1 MKHFYSIFIIAKL
14 TASEWIRLKFFHIII
29 FFGLVFIG
37 FSQMLSSL
45 SFAVVERLLFDF
57 GLSGLEL
64 GVIMISSLIGTHS
77 IQREIDRK
85 TLFVLLAR
93 PIPRTHIVL
102 GSWLS
107 IMILCLLFSVGFLG
121 SLIFSSGRTTHNLG
135 LVIAMISSMSKAMVI
150 SSFAI
155 ACGLLV
161 RPILALG
168 ATVCYWVLCYSLPD
182 IKFFVSK
189 LKDQFLINLVD
200 TFEFF
205 IPQFHRYNWKSFYFV
220 TNMPTGSE
228 ITWSIFHSLGWTFLW
243 LFLAALFF
251 RRKEIV

>member
-1 MKHFYSIFIIAKL
+1 MNQIYSILIIAKL

-37 FSQMLSSL
+37 FSHMLSSL
-45 SFAVVERLLFDF
+45 TFSVVERLLFDF
-57 GLSGLEL
+57 GLAGLEL

-93 PIPRTHIVL
+93 PIPRTNIVL

-107 IMILCLLFSVGFLG
+107 VMILCLLFSVGFLL
-121 SLIFSSGRTTHNLG
+121 SLIISSGRTTHNMG
-135 LVIAMISSMSKAMVI
+135 LVIATFSSMSKAMVI

-168 ATVCYWVLCYSLPD
+168 ATICYWLLCYSLPD

-189 LKDQFLINLVD
+189 LQDPVLLRVFDFI
-200 TFEFF
+200 EF
-205 IPQFHRYNWKSFYFV
+205 IVPQFHKYNWKSFYFV
-220 TNMPTGSE
+220 TNLPNGSE
-228 ITWSIFHSLGWTFLW
+228 IVWSLFHSLGWTFFW
-243 LFLAALFF
+243 LTMASLFF
-251 RRKEIV
+251 RKKEIV

>member
-1 MKHFYSIFIIAKL
+1 MNQINSIFIIAKL

-37 FSQMLSSL
+37 FSHMLSSL
-45 SFAVVERLLFDF
+45 TFSVVERLLFDF
-57 GLSGLEL
+57 GLAGLEL
-64 GVIMISSLIGTHS
+64 GIIMISSLIGTHS

-93 PIPRTHIVL
+93 PIPRTNIVL

-107 IMILCLLFSVGFLG
+107 IIVLCFLFSVGFLL
-121 SLIFSSGRTTHNLG
+121 SLIISAGGTKHNMGLIIATLSSL
-135 LVIAMISSMSKAMVI
+135 SKAMVI

-168 ATVCYWVLCYSLPD
+168 ATICYWLLCYSLPD

-189 LKDQFLINLVD
+189 LQDRFLLQV
-200 TFEFF
+200 FEVVESI
-205 IPQFHRYNWKSFYFV
+205 IPQFHRYNWKSYYFV
-220 TNMPTGSE
+220 TNIPTGSE
-228 ITWSIFHSLGWTFLW
+228 IVWSVFHSLGWTFFW
-243 LFLAALFF
+243 LTLASLFF
-251 RRKEIV
+251 RKKEIV